1 LPVGFSVL
9 DMRKIFIFIHIISAI
24 QYANAQVGFKKVF
37 DFDKVGLAF
46 SSLEYNGDHT
56 ISVYGN
62 LINQDLKYGL
72 LFASFDTLGN
82 LLDNHVKYDSIG
94 DVPTLVYPNS
104 FIKLSDGSGF
114 AGIGTYFFRETGFL
128 SLYNNDGTI
137 RKFVEYNDLETLADF
152 YIEIYEIDDGFFILG
167 DKQLQDGYSR
177 IFLMKTDK
185 EGNKLWEKRYGLAP
199 PRENGFGSIVKV
211 NDNEYV
217 IGGAST
223 TIPPFPQIVYNT
235 SNFYVIDSLGNLKSS
250 WASLPSTTDMG
261 VGYGMYRTE
270 QGGFIYSTNE
280 LQFAPPVNVYE
291 RKLKVI
297 ERDSNYDIVNEKTY
311 GVFHALNFLRNL
323 KKIENGFLVLGQRAF
338 AYNSPPPG
346 SVRGSMLKVN
356 NSADSTWNYLDTA
369 FTFATNL
376 LYDAVELPS
385 GSIIACGYSRTTN
398 PLKDW
403 AWLVK
408 VSKDGCVDTLNCFPI
423 SSVGELMQQAQ
434 IKAYP
439 NPTSDIIYFDLP
451 NEERAE
457 YQIFTLTGNLI
468 QSGLISDRK
477 IDVSTLLPGGYVLQT
492 KSKNG
497 VFSKKIIKM

>member
-1 LPVGFSVL
+1 
-9 DMRKIFIFIHIISAI
+9 MRKIFIVLHIISAI
-24 QYANAQVGFKKVF
+24 QYANAQVGFEKVF
-37 DFDKVGLAF
+37 DFDEVGLAF
-46 SSLEYNGDHT
+46 SSTEYNGDHT
-56 ISVYGN
+56 VSIYGN
-62 LINQDLKYGL
+62 LINQNFESGL
-72 LFASFDTLGN
+72 LFALFDTLGN
-82 LLDNHVKYDSIG
+82 LLNYQVMYDSLE
-94 DVPTLVYPNS
+94 DRPTLNYPNS
-104 FIKLSDGSGF
+104 FVKLADGSGF
-114 AGIGTYFFRETGFL
+114 AGLGNYLFRETGFFA
-128 SLYNNDGTI
+128 LYNNDGSI
-137 RKFVEYNDLETLADF
+137 RKFVEYANTDVLAPF
-152 YIEIYEIDDGFFILG
+152 YIEIFEVSDGFFILG

-403 AWLVK
+403 AWLIK
-408 VSKDGCVDTLNCFPI
+408 VSKDGCVDTLNCMTLSNFESPT
-423 SSVGELMQQAQ
+423 QAS
-434 IKAYP
+434 KMRVYP
-439 NPTSDIIYFDLP
+439 NPTSNIIYFDLP
-451 NEERAE
+451 NEEGAE
-457 YQIFTLTGNLI
+457 YQIFALTGNLI
-468 QSGLISDRK
+468 KSGLISDSK
-477 IDVSTLLPGGYVLQT
+477 IDVSTFLPGGYVLQV